1 MQTHIA
7 NPPCLPK
14 RLNWALI
21 FDGLIKRKKKNKY
34 VVKILTSSEINNCSS
49 ANFNW
54 VVSNGYPKNN
64 QRKKSEFFPNIF

>member
-21 FDGLIKRKKKNKY
+21 FDGLIKRKKSKY
-34 VVKILTSSEINNCSS
+34 VVKILTSSGIINCSS

-54 VVSNGYPKNN
+54 VVSNGYPKAIRGKNLI
-64 QRKKSEFFPNIF
+64 FF